1 MNLPPP
7 LFVVLNQAVFW
18 DKPTDYRD
26 LTEAWPIYLQWYHRA
41 EQAAAANGFR
51 TYNHERDL
59 LTQLDPADI
68 PLNVLDNHPSAKVN
82 QIYAA
87 KLFETLT
94 ADISSGTLCPPGR
107 AHGALPAAADVPL
120 APQRLLSVKL
130 GETIRFWGYRA
141 DVTQLEPEK
150 IISLTFGWQAL
161 AELKTNYTILITVLD
176 ETGQVWAK
184 QESLPCQSA
193 CQTIFWPAG
202 LLAPP
207 GAEIIYWPDGSPEKL
222 SPLPLA
228 ELPYQGEFRD
238 VHLLKL
244 PAEIPRGR
252 YRLILGLVAP
262 SGEQLPAYD
271 EIAQKELAEGQIPL
285 GFIVVE

>member
-1 MNLPPP
+1 
-7 LFVVLNQAVFW
+7 
-18 DKPTDYRD
+18 
-26 LTEAWPIYLQWYHRA
+26 
-41 EQAAAANGFR
+41 
-51 TYNHERDL
+51 
-59 LTQLDPADI
+59 
-68 PLNVLDNHPSAKVN
+68 
-82 QIYAA
+82 
-87 KLFETLT
+87 
-94 ADISSGTLCPPGR
+94 
-107 AHGALPAAADVPL
+107 
-120 APQRLLSVKL
+120 LLSVKL

-207 GAEIIYWPDGSPEKL
+207 GAEIIYWPDSSPDKL

-228 ELPYQGEFRD
+228 ELPHQGEFRD

-252 YRLILGLVAP
+252 YRLMLGLVAP
-262 SGEQLPAYD
+262 SGVRLPAYD
-271 EIAQKELAEGQIPL
+271 EIAQKQLPEGQIPL
-285 GFIVVE
+285 GFVVME